1 MAYESRAFVIINVV
15 AKVLGIFVVSFTYA
29 NVYASVKRHKRQ
41 IHSQEHVSAFEDK
54 FNVNKFGKSVNTS
67 LYILAIFL
75 ACFLPDFG
83 VLITTKLIGLGTP
96 SVVDFTFNLTLT
108 ILWANTTID
117 PIIYCYRLHKYKEQS
132 SKFWKIVFHVRF
144 LLFNPIRSGLF
155 WPLLVWGG
163 AEKALPWWFSSLIF
177 VQL

>member
-1 MAYESRAFVIINVV
+1 MVLSSVTMAYESRAFVIINVV

-96 SVVDFTFNLTLT
+96 SVVDFTFNLSLT

-132 SKFWKIVFHVRF
+132 SKF
-144 LLFNPIRSGLF
+144 
-155 WPLLVWGG
+155 
-163 AEKALPWWFSSLIF
+163 
-177 VQL
+177 